1 MARGRRRV
9 RAPARGAVSADA
21 ANTHRKRQ
29 EGDEEGEDERQRFT
43 ESTKACGRTEEE
55 DIGEEGD
62 DAQERTV
69 PVVGTAR
76 RRRK

>member
-1 MARGRRRV
+1 M
-9 RAPARGAVSADA
+9 SADA
-21 ANTHRKRQ
+21 ANTHGKRQ

-62 DAQERTV
+62 DAHECTI
-69 PVVGTAR
+69 PIIGMAL